1 MGFFD
6 FFRFGIGPTP
16 LAVTQDSGGN
26 WFYTMFSSRGNQHQ
40 FLSPE
45 AKLRMI
51 LASPAAM
58 TIFSLQADMFS
69 LGKVNSNPKDKNS
82 KPIPEYLSTLR
93 KTPNYKSGWTQFYWD
108 YMFWQMMGT
117 AYLYK
122 PGGGRLLD
130 DNNSIEWLNPAKMMW
145 DPSLVQKMMDFIF
158 TRQTYKDVTKNT
170 VRYINSNGKVKYIP
184 LNQITPIH
192 DLSSNMNDNFY
203 VGISRVDALY
213 KIICN
218 SEKTLDAKSV
228 NIDFSKK
235 WMVSGK
241 QDPNNVNELPMDAR
255 EKQDIEDKVEFGKNV
270 QANKTQIDIKRFTD
284 NMAKLELDNIYSA
297 DLYQIGKMYN
307 IPRDIIEAYTSS
319 SRGATYENQEKAMV
333 RHIEHSLKPKGE
345 ELMDALETVLDIDP
359 IEMSWAHLACYN
371 VFEVEKQNII
381 TLKLQNAILAK
392 ENELDLSKFPPTI
405 NIAL

>member
-69 LGKVNSNPKDKNS
+69 LGKVNSKPKDKNS

-93 KTPNYKSGWTQFYWD
+93 KTPNFKSRWTQFYWD

-270 QANKTQIDIKRFTD
+270 QANKSQIDIKRFTD

-359 IEMSWAHLACYN
+359 IEISWAHLACYN